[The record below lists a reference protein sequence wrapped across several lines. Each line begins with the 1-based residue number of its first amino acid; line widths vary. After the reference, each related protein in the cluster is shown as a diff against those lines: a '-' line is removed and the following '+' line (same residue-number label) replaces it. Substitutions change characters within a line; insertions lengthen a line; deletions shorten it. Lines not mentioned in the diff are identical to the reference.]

1 MSTKG
6 SIFERCIERH
16 KQQNRFQAVL
26 KDDLAAYLS
35 QIDETVTR
43 KTLKRDLVEIAYRH
57 LTSDTVED
65 FTRNL
70 PSFGLTIYDTMEI
83 LGLTQY
89 QARKLASQGKL
100 EKIGEMY
107 GDTCRSAG
115 GRKTYFMYSIPS
127 IIRASGERIKV
138 KTYDVEPTDMNLVS
152 ALYLINKSAKVSRD
166 TKWKAYAEGKHGVCH
181 AAKTRA
187 EKLYALKDRAMKKMV
202 EEGKMRFVGVHDQ
215 KMGGLHVAYLDKYA
229 MEGFSFHIPHTGEV
243 EKSEVI
249 GVIDGEISAEKTR
262 KVALTFNEA
271 KYLLER
277 YTA

>member
-1 MSTKG
+1 MNRNNIYK
-6 SIFERCIERH
+6 RCVERH
-16 KQQNRFQAVL
+16 KKQNRFQAVL
-26 KDDLAAYLS
+26 KDDLAAYLNR
-35 QIDETVTR
+35 IDETVTKR
-43 KTLKRDLVEIAYRH
+43 TLKKDLVEIAYSH
-57 LTSDTVED
+57 LTPETVDD

-70 PSFGLTIYDTMEI
+70 PSFGLTIYDAMEI

-107 GDTCRSAG
+107 GETSRSAG
-115 GRKTYFMYSIPS
+115 GRKTYYMYSIPS
-127 IIRASGERIKV
+127 IIRASGEKIEV
-138 KTYDVEPTDMNLVS
+138 KTYDVEPTDTNLVS

-187 EKLYALKDRAMKKMV
+187 EKLYNLKDRAVKKLV

-215 KMGGLHVAYLDKYA
+215 KMGGLHVNYLDKYEMA
-229 MEGFSFHIPHTGEV
+229 GFSFHVPHTGEV
-243 EKSEVI
+243 SKGEVI

-262 KVALTFNEA
+262 KVGLTFNEA
-271 KYLLER
+271 KYLLEK